1 MSAWPTVSQRGRGL
15 AAAAIVAVLAVAC
28 TRSPS
33 DDPAASPTSA
43 SAAATPAAPSGSTD
57 PSTAPVV
64 LIVLEN
70 HEASAIVGSSDAP
83 FLNEHLIPAG
93 RLFTNYTAV
102 AHPSLP
108 NYLAMTSGDTL
119 GKRGTDDIQAGE
131 LSSDNLFHQ
140 LSSAGIDWRAY
151 QETMPSPC
159 FRGTEAGS
167 EPGNYA
173 LKHDPAMAYAN
184 IAGSDLCEQVVPF
197 TAFEPSS
204 LPTFSFVTPNQCN
217 DMHSCDIATGDG
229 WLQTHVPQLLS
240 AGAVVVITF
249 DEGSS
254 DENGGGRVMLLE
266 LGPGIPA
273 GVRDGSPSDHYSLLA
288 ALEDRY
294 GVPRLGAA
302 TSATALPL

>member
-1 MSAWPTVSQRGRGL
+1 MRALPAIASRPSRL
-15 AAAAIVAVLAVAC
+15 AAAAVVAVLAVAC
-28 TRSPS
+28 TRTPGDDPPTSPS
-33 DDPAASPTSA
+33 EAASSP
-43 SAAATPAAPSGSTD
+43 APSGSSD

-64 LIVLEN
+64 LILLEN
-70 HEASAIVGSSDAP
+70 HEASEIVGSSDAP
-83 FLNEHLIPAG
+83 FLNDHLIPTG
-93 RLFTNYTAV
+93 RLLTNYAAV

-119 GKRGTDDIQAGE
+119 GKTGTDDIRAGE

-159 FRGTEAGS
+159 YRGTEAGS

-173 LKHDPAMAYAN
+173 LKHDPAMTYAN
-184 IAGSDLCEQVVPF
+184 IAETDLCEQVVPF
-197 TAFEPSS
+197 TSFEPSS

-217 DMHSCDIATGDG
+217 DMHSCDIATGDR
-229 WLQTHVPQLLS
+229 WLQTHVPSLLS
-240 AGAVVVITF
+240 AGAIVVITF

-254 DENGGGRVMLLE
+254 DANGGGHVMLLE

-273 GVRDGSPSDHYSLLA
+273 GVRDGSSFDHYSLLA

-294 GVPRLGAA
+294 EVPRLGAA
-302 TSATALPL
+302 ASATPLPL